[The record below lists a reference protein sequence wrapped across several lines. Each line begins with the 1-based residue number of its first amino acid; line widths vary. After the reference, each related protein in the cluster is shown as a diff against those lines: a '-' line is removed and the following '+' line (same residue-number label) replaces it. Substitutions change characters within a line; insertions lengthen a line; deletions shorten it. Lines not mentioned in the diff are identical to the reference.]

1 MVSSLVGWNA
11 HKLDAEAECGIRLY
25 LTSRRCAVAH
35 VVRDDDTATVANVHL
50 GDGYS
55 PPFNNARVE
64 TATEEAV
71 GRRSAQIGR
80 VDRSAVVEAEM
91 IRSHEL
97 CLKISS
103 KKPTDPDY
111 KSLLEELFQCE
122 IDDSVAIVS
131 PFYCDCGCRMTIG
144 KNVTINKGATILSPG
159 KVVIEDNVLIGPEVK
174 IATVDHDLYDRH
186 NLFHF
191 GQVTIKE
198 NAWICIGAIIC
209 PGVTIGRNAVVAA
222 GAVVTKDVPDNVVVG
237 GNPAKVIK
245 KIE

>member
-1 MVSSLVGWNA
+1 MFDII
-11 HKLDAEAECGIRLY
+11 DATG
-25 LTSRRCAVAH
+25 SGDK
-35 VVRDDDTATVANVHL
+35 RDPRMRN
-50 GDGYS
+50 
-55 PPFNNARVE
+55 
-64 TATEEAV
+64 
-71 GRRSAQIGR
+71 
-80 VDRSAVVEAEM
+80 VEAEM

-111 KSLLEELFQCE
+111 KSLLEELFQRE

-131 PFYCDCGCRMTIG
+131 
-144 KNVTINKGATILSPG
+144 
-159 KVVIEDNVLIGPEVK
+159 NVLIGPEVK

>member
-1 MVSSLVGWNA
+1 MSVSVRRWFDRSFWSSRAYQATSRCSRPSSFGPASAVR
-11 HKLDAEAECGIRLY
+11 AEALNQSGGRFGKPAECRYLY
-25 LTSRRCAVAH
+25 NDKPEYYRKLMF
-35 VVRDDDTATVANVHL
+35 DTIDATGSGCKSDPRMRN
-50 GDGYS
+50 
-55 PPFNNARVE
+55 
-64 TATEEAV
+64 
-71 GRRSAQIGR
+71 
-80 VDRSAVVEAEM
+80 VEAEM

-159 KVVIEDNVLIGPEVK
+159 KVVIE
-174 IATVDHDLYDRH
+174 
-186 NLFHF
+186 
-191 GQVTIKE
+191 E
-198 NAWICIGAIIC
+198 NAWIGIGAIIC

-222 GAVVTKDVPDNVVVG
+222 GAVVTKDVPDNVVVAG
-237 GNPAKVIK
+237 VPAKVIK
-245 KIE
+245 KID

>member
-1 MVSSLVGWNA
+1 MFDTI
-11 HKLDAEAECGIRLY
+11 DATGSGCKSDPRM
-25 LTSRRCAVAH
+25 R
-35 VVRDDDTATVANVHL
+35 N
-50 GDGYS
+50 
-55 PPFNNARVE
+55 
-64 TATEEAV
+64 
-71 GRRSAQIGR
+71 
-80 VDRSAVVEAEM
+80 VEAEM

-159 KVVIEDNVLIGPEVK
+159 KVVIE
-174 IATVDHDLYDRH
+174 
-186 NLFHF
+186 
-191 GQVTIKE
+191 E
-198 NAWICIGAIIC
+198 NAWIGIGAIIC

-222 GAVVTKDVPDNVVVG
+222 GAVVTKDVPDNVVVASV
-237 GNPAKVIK
+237 PAKIIK
-245 KIE
+245 KID